1 MKKELK
7 DLALEELWKLFP
19 IVLVPHCSFW
29 KEWADDEIKQLQ
41 IILEEFCPIIN
52 HIGST
57 AISTIQAKPIIDI
70 LVEVSIRPDW
80 IKLRD
85 VMESSGYI
93 CMSVS
98 RTRMSFNKGYTPS
111 GYADRVFHIH
121 IHPIGDNK
129 EIFFRDFLVAHPNTA
144 KEYEAL

>member
-93 CMSVS
+93 CLFQEHV
-98 RTRMSFNKGYTPS
+98 
-111 GYADRVFHIH
+111 
-121 IHPIGDNK
+121 
-129 EIFFRDFLVAHPNTA
+129 
-144 KEYEAL
+144 